1 MDIIRR
7 NLLTL
12 LKSGALNEY
21 GNIEPMSSFK
31 WEKLFKMAVIHN
43 VSSFIHKGLKNHQY
57 DKEFNVPN
65 IILYNLEEI
74 SNQNIER

>member
-43 VSSFIHKGLKNHQY
+43 ISSFIHKGLKNH
-57 DKEFNVPN
+57 K
-65 IILYNLEEI
+65 
-74 SNQNIER
+74 

>member
-21 GNIEPMSSFK
+21 GNIEPMSSLK
-31 WEKLFKMAVIHN
+31 WQWYIMFHLLFIK
-43 VSSFIHKGLKNHQY
+43 
-57 DKEFNVPN
+57 D
-65 IILYNLEEI
+65 
-74 SNQNIER
+74 

>member
-31 WEKLFKMAVIHN
+31 WEQLFKMAVIHN
-43 VSSFIHKGLKNHQY
+43 VSSLR
-57 DKEFNVPN
+57 
-65 IILYNLEEI
+65 NL
-74 SNQNIER
+74 QR